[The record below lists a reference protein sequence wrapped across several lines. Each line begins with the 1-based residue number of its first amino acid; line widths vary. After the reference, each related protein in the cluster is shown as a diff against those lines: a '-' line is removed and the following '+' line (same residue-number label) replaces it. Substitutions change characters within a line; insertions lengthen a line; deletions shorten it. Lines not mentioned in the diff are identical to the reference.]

1 MMQSG
6 SKELLYTGT
15 VDCFAKIAKKEGFK
29 GFFKGAWSN
38 VIRGAGGSLVL
49 VFYDVF
55 SDVLKGTGNH

>member
-1 MMQSG
+1 MY
-6 SKELLYTGT
+6 KGT
-15 VDCFAKIAKKEGFK
+15 VDCFVKIAQKEGFK

-55 SDVLKGTGNH
+55 SDFFKGPGH